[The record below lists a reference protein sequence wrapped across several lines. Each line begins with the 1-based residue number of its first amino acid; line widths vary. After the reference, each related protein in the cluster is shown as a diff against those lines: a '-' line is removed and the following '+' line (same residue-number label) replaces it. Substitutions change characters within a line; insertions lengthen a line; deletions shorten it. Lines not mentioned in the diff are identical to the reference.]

1 MSANLMKNK
10 FCCVI
15 KKGIFSEFTSEHFG
29 SRGWLH
35 HLTTMSYTYGDNNSD
50 VVDQSAVKSRVPG
63 VLGSI
68 QLQQVAEITG
78 EMSRMM
84 KIAVNDTS
92 SNVATNIKQQ
102 IQELKR
108 QKARKKS
115 AFTKARRAMLILL
128 DEDLPSRR
136 EIRSQQQKVEDCQE
150 KAMSVMETLIDMYTA
165 VGDQESVKKINEELE
180 TLERE
185 CTSAQNRA
193 QEYLDSRAHEE
204 SSGLSSCSSGKS
216 TRRSMSK
223 AKEDQIE
230 QWRLESAERRKRLGE
245 LEKQTE
251 VIKAKSYK
259 SQDPRVIQEKEEE
272 ILR

>member
-1 MSANLMKNK
+1 MHYSA
-10 FCCVI
+10 
-15 KKGIFSEFTSEHFG
+15 
-29 SRGWLH
+29 
-35 HLTTMSYTYGDNNSD
+35 TMSYAYGDGNSD

-78 EMSRMM
+78 EMLRMM

-136 EIRSQQQKVEDCQE
+136 EIRSQQQKVEDCQK

-165 VGDQESVKKINEELE
+165 IGDQESVKKINEELE

-193 QEYLDSRAHEE
+193 
-204 SSGLSSCSSGKS
+204 
-216 TRRSMSK
+216 
-223 AKEDQIE
+223 
-230 QWRLESAERRKRLGE
+230 
-245 LEKQTE
+245 
-251 VIKAKSYK
+251 
-259 SQDPRVIQEKEEE
+259 
-272 ILR
+272 

>member
-1 MSANLMKNK
+1 
-10 FCCVI
+10 
-15 KKGIFSEFTSEHFG
+15 
-29 SRGWLH
+29 
-35 HLTTMSYTYGDNNSD
+35 MSYAYGDGNSD

-68 QLQQVAEITG
+68 QLQQLAEITG

-136 EIRSQQQKVEDCQE
+136 EIRSQQQKVEDCQK

-165 VGDQESVKKINEELE
+165 IGDQESVKKINEELE

-204 SSGLSSCSSGKS
+204 SSRLSRCSSGKS

-230 QWRLESAERRKRLGE
+230 QWRLESAERRKHLGE

-251 VIKAKSYK
+251 AIKASKTIL
-259 SQDPRVIQEKEEE
+259 DPRVIWEKEEE
-272 ILR
+272 ILREIEMNNKNFAIKK